1 MILNYT
7 AVLNTPG
14 HPEEEDSYNLGEEPV
29 TEEQLLGLAEEIA
42 KAYMCN
48 YVFDWEDEEE
58 GLASFDDI
66 FAHKIADWHYE
77 VVFSEY
83 VVGAM
88 EVTVKFE
95 HPVEHHEMH
104 TDVSGYDEAIMRR
117 LKA

>member
-1 MILNYT
+1 MRLDYT
-7 AVLNTPG
+7 AVLPG

-29 TEEQLLGLAEEIA
+29 TEEQLLGLAEEIG

-48 YVFDWEDEEE
+48 YVFDWDDEEE

-66 FAHKIADWHYE
+66 FAHKVAHAVYE
-77 VVFSEY
+77 VVFSDY
-83 VVGAM
+83 VVGPM

-95 HPVEHHEMH
+95 LPVEHHELH
-104 TDVSGYDEAIMRR
+104 TDVGAYDESIMRR